1 MLSIDVF
8 TCYAVAGAGSLVGL
22 GLMTQIRTDQNR
34 VRVALSLYHW
44 AFCCLALLVLV
55 FLSPEAWRPS
65 VTQGAIGFAAAGVTL
80 LAWAFRQLNGRRTPP
95 ALGWA
100 LTVMSALVLWVAAI
114 VGSDLVF
121 VQAVTWVFAALGV
134 GLTIDQGW
142 LILRSPRVHASELS
156 LLAVA
161 VGFALIWLLTLA
173 HAMGAQGGAAYPTHW
188 LYAPDWLLPITALS
202 FAVLPLAVAAVVFA
216 IINQRLNLQLHA
228 RALSDDLTGAL
239 SRRGLRE
246 LGERMLS
253 MQTHQPNLVAVLMM
267 DVDLFKAVNDTYG
280 HQVGDD
286 VLRQITQLTR
296 ERLRDDALLARYG
309 GEEFTVLLPVR
320 SHLEASAVAE
330 RLRQMLASTPCETRG
345 GPVSITV
352 SIGVAFHRPDRT
364 LEDVLAQSDACLYE
378 AKQAGRNRVVTARFE
393 P

>member
-1 MLSIDVF
+1 MLAIDVF
-8 TCYAVAGAGSLVGL
+8 TCYGAAGAGSLVGL
-22 GLMTQIRTDQNR
+22 GLITQIRTDQNR
-34 VRVALSLYHW
+34 VRIALDLYRW
-44 AFCCLALLVLV
+44 AFCCLTGLLWIV
-55 FLSPEAWRPS
+55 LSPDAWRPV
-65 VTQGAIGFAAAGVTL
+65 VTQVAIGLAAGGVAL

-95 ALGWA
+95 LVGWA
-100 LTVMSALVLWVAAI
+100 LTGLAVAVPWAGAAF
-114 VGSDLVF
+114 GSDAVY
-121 VQAVTWVFAALGV
+121 VQTIAWVFALV
-134 GLTIDQGW
+134 GLGMAIDQGW
-142 LILRSPRVHASELS
+142 LILRSARIYASELS
-156 LLAVA
+156 LLVVA
-161 VGFALIWLLTLA
+161 AMFALIWVITLA
-173 HAMGAQGGAAYPTHW
+173 HALSMEGGPYPAHW

-202 FAVLPLAVAAVVFA
+202 FAVLPLSVASVVFA
-216 IINQRLNLQLHA
+216 IINQRLNQQLRN

-253 MQTHQPNLVAVLMM
+253 MQAHQPTSVAVLMM
-267 DVDLFKAVNDTYG
+267 DVDHFKSVNDRYG

-286 VLRQITQLTR
+286 VLRQVTQLTR

-330 RLRQMLASTPCETRG
+330 RLRQMLASTPCETRV

-364 LEDVLAQSDACLYE
+364 LEDVLAKADVCLYD
-378 AKQAGRNRVVTARFE
+378 AKRAGRNRVVTAHVDA
-393 P
+393 